1 MKNNYSKK
9 LLSSVLLATSL
20 SAVSVNNKIA
30 NAAFESY
37 KRDERDCLNNFVTD
51 INKDDLKASYS
62 SLLWNLVKIVQNRSK
77 VNSLLKDSILSQG
90 LNESKLSNEI
100 LRLYGAEFQSKGNLE
115 LMKEFINKITNLR
128 GGHCTVWS
136 QSVINAV
143 NNLSNRINEE
153 LKENDSNNIE
163 KVDNNSNK
171 INNNSS
177 NINIEKK
184 IDNSSKLDVEL
195 KKNEKKQQ
203 KEAFKQAKEAF
214 KQAMENHEI
223 IIEFEHTRHF
233 VNLTEEGFDEFK
245 KCIQSIDFTKG
256 GAECELESFF
266 ECLGHDWSYTGVT
279 YQFGGKIFL
288 HKSVLNKLK
297 ERKNIVTILN
307 IGGNRFAVEPKN

>member
-37 KRDERDCLNNFVTD
+37 KRDERDRLNNFVTD
-51 INKDDLKASYS
+51 INENDDLKASYS
-62 SLLWNLVKIVQNRSK
+62 SLLFDLVKILQNRK
-77 VNSLLKDSILSQG
+77 NVNSLLKDSILNQKLDETK
-90 LNESKLSNEI
+90 LNEEI
-100 LRLYGAEFQSKGNLE
+100 ARLYEVEFQSENNLK
-115 LMKEFINKITNLR
+115 LVKEFINKIINLR

-143 NNLSNRINEE
+143 NNLSNRINDE
-153 LKENDSNNIE
+153 LKKNDSNNIE

-184 IDNSSKLDVEL
+184 IDNSSKL
-195 KKNEKKQQ
+195 NEKKQQ
-203 KEAFKQAKEAF
+203 KEAC
-214 KQAMENHEI
+214 KQAMNNNEI
-223 IIEFEHTRHF
+223 IIEFNNTRYF
-233 VNLTEEGFDEFK
+233 VNLTEDGFKEFK
-245 KCIQSIDFTKG
+245 KCIQNIDFTKG
-256 GAECELESFF
+256 GAECELKDFF

-279 YQFGGKIFL
+279 FQFGSKTFL
-288 HKSVLNKLK
+288 YTSLLNKLK

-307 IGGNRFAVEPKN
+307 VGGNRFAVEPKN